1 MINHGWVLLT
11 SSGVGIFANDN
22 LAPNN
27 SAVLGDEGGNIG
39 TLYCTSGLR
48 RSNIGQW
55 ISPSG
60 TEITVSSST
69 SFTVVHGGGAVPS
82 YAGLK
87 LKPGFSLMEADTGVY
102 SCVILDEYGV
112 EQILYVGIY
121 LHDFQGGR
129 IIKLQIIHRLLD
141 SYFA

>member
-1 MINHGWVLLT
+1 MGTVT

-22 LAPNN
+22 PASNN

-55 ISPSG
+55 ISPGG
-60 TEITVSSST
+60 TEITVSSSI
-69 SFTVVHGGGAVPS
+69 SFIVVHGGGDFPS
-82 YAGLK
+82 YAGLQ
-87 LKPGFSLMEADTGVY
+87 LRAGFSLTEADTGVY

-112 EQILYVGIY
+112 EQILYVGLY
-121 LHDFQGGR
+121 QHDFQGWR
-129 IIKLQIIHRLLD
+129 IVKCRSFVNNCCLIFI
-141 SYFA
+141 